1 MTSQL
6 LTQLLQALSL
16 LSVLLL
22 IGTFLRAKIKL
33 FQNLYLPA
41 SVIGGFI
48 GMIISPEILGRFSNY
63 SISEE
68 WIKTYSLLPG
78 ILSVPIFAAIPLG
91 MFLNENKNIIKEA
104 ENLKQRIESNLEILN
119 EIKITNDEETKALLE
134 EEIESINKEVDNLEI
149 KLLLNGEYDENDAI
163 LEIHAGAGG
172 TEACDWAN
180 MLKRMYTRWCEQK
193 KYTYEII
200 DEQEG
205 LEAGIKSMTMIIH
218 GLYAFGYLKCEKGIH
233 RLVRI
238 SPFDSGARRHTS
250 FASVDVVPLI
260 ENGNADIE
268 IKDSDIRIDCYCAS
282 GHGGQGVNTTP
293 SAIRITHFPTGIVV
307 TCQNERSQIQ
317 NKEQAMEV
325 LKSKLYKIEMEKKET
340 EMKNLKGEIKDIN
353 FGSQIRSYV
362 MCPYTLVKDHRT
374 NTEKT
379 NVDKVL
385 DGDIDDFIND
395 NLKSR

>member
-1 MTSQL
+1 MNYGGYFDFNKLDQ
-6 LTQLLQALSL
+6 
-16 LSVLLL
+16 
-22 IGTFLRAKIKL
+22 KIKEL
-33 FQNLYLPA
+33 EARTLED
-41 SVIGGFI
+41 GFWDDRRE
-48 GMIISPEILGRFSNY
+48 SAKV
-63 SISEE
+63 ISE
-68 WIKTYSLLPG
+68 
-78 ILSVPIFAAIPLG
+78 
-91 MFLNENKNIIKEA
+91 LNANKNIIKEA
-104 ENLKQRIESNLEILN
+104 SDLKNNILSNLDILN
-119 EIKITNDEETKALLE
+119 ELRDNNDLETFSLLE
-134 EEIESINKEVDNLEI
+134 QEKADISKKLDALEI
-149 KLLLNGEYDENDAI
+149 KLLLNNEHDENDAI

-180 MLKRMYTRWCEQK
+180 MLKRMYTRWCEK
-193 KYTYEII
+193 KGYTCEVI

-205 LEAGIKSMTMIIH
+205 LEAGIKSMTMIVH
-218 GLYAFGYLKCEKGIH
+218 GLYAYGYLKCEKGIH

-260 ENGNADIE
+260 ESGNVDIE

-293 SAIRITHFPTGIVV
+293 SAVRITHFPTGIVV
-307 TCQNERSQIQ
+307 TCQNQRSQIQ
-317 NKEQAMEV
+317 NKEEAFEV
-325 LKSKLYKIEMEKKET
+325 LKSKLYKIELEKKKE

-374 NTEKT
+374 NTENP

-395 NLKSR
+395 NLKSW